1 MIEVEVLGLARS
13 PSDAGVLLLL
23 KERASPRV
31 LPLGIGPF
39 EAEAIALQLQGTQ
52 VPRPLSHDLLRQMLV
67 ILEAHLQR
75 VEVAAVTDNVFYA
88 QLIVEQAGQQQT
100 IDSRP
105 SDAVALAL
113 RAQAPIYVADAVLD
127 QAGVVVE
134 EASTAEADTEP
145 ADTTSTPADPSQLSV
160 FREFI
165 ESLDTGDLEEG
176 GPEADS

>member
-13 PSDAGVLLLL
+13 PSDSGVLLLL

-67 ILEAHLQR
+67 ILDAQLQR

-113 RAQAPIYVADAVLD
+113 RAQAPIFVADSVLD
-127 QAGVVVE
+127 EAGVEVE
-134 EASTAEADTEP
+134 ETEP
-145 ADTTSTPADPSQLSV
+145 ASPPADPSQLSV
-160 FREFI
+160 FKEFI
-165 ESLDTGDLEEG
+165 DSLDTGDLDEG
-176 GPEADS
+176 GPEASPSP

>member
-13 PSDAGVLLLL
+13 PSDSGVLLLL
-23 KERASPRV
+23 KERASARV

-52 VPRPLSHDLLRQMLV
+52 VPRPLSHDLLKQMLV
-67 ILEAHLQR
+67 ILDAHLQR

-88 QLIVEQAGQQQT
+88 QLILEQAGQQQT

-113 RAQAPIYVADAVLD
+113 RAQAPIFVADSVLD
-127 QAGVVVE
+127 EAGVVVE
-134 EASTAEADTEP
+134 DAEP
-145 ADTTSTPADPSQLSV
+145 ASPPTDPSQLSV
-160 FREFI
+160 FKEFI
-165 ESLDTGDLEEG
+165 DSLETEDLDQG
-176 GPEADS
+176 GPDPAP

>member
-1 MIEVEVLGLARS
+1 VIEVEVLGLARS

-39 EAEAIALQLQGTQ
+39 EAEAIALQLQGTP

-67 ILEAHLQR
+67 ILDAHLQR

-88 QLIVEQAGQQQT
+88 KLVVEQAGQQQT

-113 RAQAPIYVADAVLD
+113 RAEAPIFVADSVFD
-127 QAGVVVE
+127 EAGVVVE
-134 EASTAEADTEP
+134 EAEP
-145 ADTTSTPADPSQLSV
+145 ASPPADPSQLSV
-160 FREFI
+160 FKDFI
-165 ESLDTGDLEEG
+165 DSLDAEDLDEG
-176 GPEADS
+176 GPDPAP